1 MKLYGITTC
10 DTVRKAR
17 KALKEHSIDYTF
29 VDMRKTPVAC
39 KTIDRWLAHV
49 PIEVLFNKRGTTYRK
64 LGLKEMNLD
73 AAGMREWL
81 CKENPLIKRP
91 IVEMEDGEV
100 IVGYD
105 AERYSTLNERIRLTA
120 EASS

>member
-17 KALKEHSIDYTF
+17 KALEEHGIDYTF
-29 VDMRKTPVAC
+29 VDMRKTPVEC
-39 KTIDRWLAHV
+39 ETIDRWLAHV
-49 PIEVLFNKRGTTYRK
+49 PIETLFNKRSTTYRK

-73 AAGMREWL
+73 ATGMREWL
-81 CKENPLIKRP
+81 CRENTLIKRP
-91 IVEMEDGEV
+91 VMEMEGGEV

-105 AERYSTLNERIRLTA
+105 EAQTLIGHHH
-120 EASS
+120 